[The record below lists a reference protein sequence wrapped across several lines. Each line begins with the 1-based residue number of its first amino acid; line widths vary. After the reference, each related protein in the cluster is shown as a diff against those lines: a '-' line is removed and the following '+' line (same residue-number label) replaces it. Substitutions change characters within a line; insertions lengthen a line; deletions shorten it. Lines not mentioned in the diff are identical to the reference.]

1 MVLSVVAGVA
11 VFAIGIFLIWYLVV
25 RGSDAEAVTED
36 EFNDELD
43 ELAAEGSPEPTDR
56 AQAWNDFQAWQH
68 EARLRGEEG
77 DELGDE
83 GIGALGG
90 NPVTAPID
98 DAGGDVVGDEGERL
112 RRKRPGGERPT
123 DG

>member
-1 MVLSVVAGVA
+1 MVASIVVGVV
-11 VFAIGIFLIWYLVV
+11 VFAIGIALIWYLVV

-43 ELAAEGSPEPTDR
+43 ELAAAGSTESIDR
-56 AQAWNDFQAWQH
+56 GQAWSEFQAWQRSS
-68 EARLRGEEG
+68 RLLGEEG

-98 DAGGDVVGDEGERL
+98 DAGGDVLGDEGEGL
-112 RRKRPGGERPT
+112 RGKRPGGERPT